1 MTNKIGEPHYEAI
14 NKRSVRSGGL
24 PFARLLPGVPVT
36 YSTPLPDTLDL
47 AAIRA
52 RNTLLLLGRLWQ
64 GDRARVDL
72 ARELGL
78 SRSAI
83 SSIVTELM
91 DAGLIHEAGQ
101 RAAGQGTA
109 GRASGGGGTVGR
121 RATLLALNARAAHLL
136 AVDLGA
142 SHARVDLMD
151 LRCVTRATRTVPHEI
166 PRGPAAT
173 YALLAD
179 LTQAVLTEAGVS
191 RAQVAG
197 VGAGVPGPVD
207 HATGRVVQ
215 PPNMP
220 GWDGEN
226 VMAGLEKALGLP
238 TRVDNDANLG
248 ALAETRFGAHR
259 GALDLIYVKAA
270 TGIGAGVLLGGRLH
284 RGVRGGAGEIGH
296 ISINEQGPVGRSGN
310 PGSLES
316 YAAAQVLVET
326 AAARRAAGIPTALPD
341 SLTLADL
348 IAQANTDPLARAV
361 WAEAGH
367 HLGLAISTALNL
379 FNPSAVVIGGRLA
392 QAGEVFLHAVR
403 ESALSRTMR
412 INADR
417 ALIDLSTLGADAAVL
432 GAGAM
437 LLDHLFTPTGL
448 RHLYR
453 VAAGRGPPHVP
464 PPASP
469 AAPAFPFSLGGTS

>member
-1 MTNKIGEPHYEAI
+1 MP
-14 NKRSVRSGGL
+14 VSGVVL
-24 PFARLLPGVPVT
+24 TSSAHR
-36 YSTPLPDTLDL
+36 PDTLDL

-52 RNTLLLLGRLWQ
+52 RHTLLLLNRLWQ

-91 DAGLIHEAGQ
+91 DAGLVREAGQ
-101 RAAGQGTA
+101 RVAGNG
-109 GRASGGGGTVGR
+109 ASRGGGGPVGR
-121 RATLLALNARAAHLL
+121 RATLLSLNARAVHLL

-142 SHARVDLMD
+142 SHARVDLLD
-151 LRCVTRATRTVPHEI
+151 LRCTTLATRTAQHDI
-166 PRGPAAT
+166 LRGPAAT
-173 YALLAD
+173 YALLKELA
-179 LTQAVLTEAGVS
+179 QAVLEEAGVP
-191 RAQVAG
+191 RERVAA

-207 HATGRVVQ
+207 YATGCVVQ

-226 VMAGLEKALGLP
+226 VMAGLERILGLP

-248 ALAETRFGAHR
+248 ALAESRFGVHR
-259 GALDLIYVKAA
+259 GAADLIYVKVA

-316 YAAAQVLVET
+316 YAAAQVLLET
-326 AAARRAAGIPTALPD
+326 ARARRAGGVPSTLPD
-341 SLTLADL
+341 PLTLADL
-348 IAQANTDPLARAV
+348 IAFANTDPLARAV

-367 HLGLAISTALNL
+367 HLGVAISTALNL

-417 ALIDLSTLGADAAVL
+417 ARIDLSTLGEGAGVL

-437 LLDHLFTPTGL
+437 LLDHLFTPAGL

-453 VAAGRGPPHVP
+453 VAGSGRGPPGLPTAVS
-464 PPASP
+464 SP
-469 AAPAFPFSLGGTS
+469 LFHSLGGTL

>member
-1 MTNKIGEPHYEAI
+1 MTYAE
-14 NKRSVRSGGL
+14 L
-24 PFARLLPGVPVT
+24 PTA
-36 YSTPLPDTLDL
+36 TLDL

-52 RNTLLLLGRLWQ
+52 RHTLMLLGRLWQ

-83 SSIVTELM
+83 GSIVAELM
-91 DAGLIHEAGQ
+91 DAGLVQEAGQ
-101 RAAGQGTA
+101 RGAVRSS
-109 GRASGGGGTVGR
+109 GRGEGGPVGR
-121 RATLLALNARAAHLL
+121 RATLLALNTRAVFLL

-142 SHARVDLMD
+142 SHVRVDLLD
-151 LRCVTRATRTVPHEI
+151 LRCAPLASRTVAHDI
-166 PRGPAAT
+166 LLGPAAT
-173 YALLAD
+173 YAR
-179 LTQAVLTEAGVS
+179 LTELTCAVLAEAGVE
-191 RAQVAG
+191 RDRVAA

-207 HATGRVVQ
+207 HATGCVVQ

-226 VMAGLEKALGLP
+226 VAAGLERVLGLP

-259 GALDLIYVKAA
+259 GAADLIYVKAA

-316 YAAAQVLVET
+316 YAAGQVLVRT
-326 AAARRAAGIPTALPD
+326 AAERRAAGVPTTLPD
-341 SLTLADL
+341 PVTLADL
-348 IAQANTDPLARAV
+348 IERANTDPLAREV

-367 HLGLAISTALNL
+367 HLGVAISTALNL

-392 QAGEVFLHAVR
+392 GAGEVFLNAVR

-412 INADR
+412 INAGGTR
-417 ALIDLSTLGADAAVL
+417 IDLSTLGGDAGVL

-437 LLDHLFTPTGL
+437 LLDHLFTPGGL

-453 VAAGRGPPHVP
+453 VAAVGRGPPRT
-464 PPASP
+464 P
-469 AAPAFPFSLGGTS
+469 AALPTVPTALPFSLGGTP

>member
-1 MTNKIGEPHYEAI
+1 MTYA
-14 NKRSVRSGGL
+14 
-24 PFARLLPGVPVT
+24 A
-36 YSTPLPDTLDL
+36 PLPDTLDL

-52 RNTLLLLGRLWQ
+52 RHTLLLLARLWQ
-64 GDRARVDL
+64 GNRARVDL

-91 DAGLIHEAGQ
+91 EAGLIHEAGH
-101 RAAGQGTA
+101 RAAGKE
-109 GRASGGGGTVGR
+109 ASESGEPGKARGGQVGR
-121 RATLLALNARAAHLL
+121 RATLLALNTRAAYLL

-142 SHARVDLMD
+142 SHARVDLLD
-151 LRCVTRATRTVPHEI
+151 LRCTTLATRSVTHDI
-166 PRGPAAT
+166 LRGPAST

-179 LTQAVLTEAGVS
+179 LAQAVLVEAGVP
-191 RAQVAG
+191 REQVAG

-226 VMAGLEKALGLP
+226 VMAGLEGALGLG

-248 ALAETRFGAHR
+248 ALAENRFGAHR
-259 GALDLIYVKAA
+259 GAPDLIYVKAA

-326 AAARRAAGIPTALPD
+326 ATARRAAGTPTALPD
-341 SLTLADL
+341 ALTLADL
-348 IAQANTDPLARAV
+348 IAAADTDPLARAV

-367 HLGLAISTALNL
+367 HLGVAISTALNL

-392 QAGEVFLHAVR
+392 QAGEVFLHALR
-403 ESALSRTMR
+403 RSALSRTMR
-412 INADR
+412 INAGGTR
-417 ALIDLSTLGADAAVL
+417 IDLSTLGPDAGVL

-437 LLDHLFTPTGL
+437 LLDHLFTPAGL

-453 VAAGRGPPHVP
+453 VAGSGRDPPHARPVAP
-464 PPASP
+464 PTPPAL
-469 AAPAFPFSLGGTS
+469 PFSLGGTP

>member
-1 MTNKIGEPHYEAI
+1 MTYAEPA
-14 NKRSVRSGGL
+14 
-24 PFARLLPGVPVT
+24 T
-36 YSTPLPDTLDL
+36 DTLDL

-52 RNTLLLLGRLWQ
+52 RHTLLLLGRLWQ

-78 SRSAI
+78 SRSAV
-83 SSIVTELM
+83 SSIVAELM
-91 DAGLIHEAGQ
+91 EAGLVHEAGP
-101 RAAGQGTA
+101 RGAGSGPGRGTPGA
-109 GRASGGGGTVGR
+109 ERGGQVGR
-121 RATLLALNARAAHLL
+121 RATLLTLNARAVLLL

-142 SHARVDLMD
+142 SHVRVDLLD
-151 LRCVTRATRTVPHEI
+151 LRCVALASRTVSHDI
-166 PRGPAAT
+166 LLGPAAT

-179 LTQAVLTEAGVS
+179 LTCGVLAEAGAP
-191 RAQVAG
+191 RERVAA

-220 GWDGEN
+220 DWDGEN
-226 VMAGLEKALGLP
+226 VMAGLEAALGLP

-259 GALDLIYVKAA
+259 GAADLIYVKAA

-316 YAAAQVLVET
+316 YAAAGVLVNT
-326 AAARRAAGIPTALPD
+326 AAARRAAGTPTTLPD
-341 SLTLADL
+341 PLTLTDL
-348 IAQANTDPLARAV
+348 IDRANTDPLARAV

-367 HLGLAISTALNL
+367 HLGVAISTALNL

-392 QAGEVFLHAVR
+392 GAGEVFLRAVR
-403 ESALSRTMR
+403 ESALSRTLR
-412 INADR
+412 INAGGTR
-417 ALIDLSTLGADAAVL
+417 IDLSTLGGDAGVL

-437 LLDHLFTPTGL
+437 LLDHLFTPGGL

-453 VAAGRGPPHVP
+453 VAAVGRGPPQVPSAP
-464 PPASP
+464 PPFP
-469 AAPAFPFSLGGTS
+469 AALPFSPGGTL

>member
-1 MTNKIGEPHYEAI
+1 MSSA
-14 NKRSVRSGGL
+14 
-24 PFARLLPGVPVT
+24 A
-36 YSTPLPDTLDL
+36 LPDTLDL

-52 RNTLLLLGRLWQ
+52 RHTLLLLNRLWQ

-83 SSIVTELM
+83 SSIVTELLE
-91 DAGLIHEAGQ
+91 AGLVQEVGPRLSGCAG
-101 RAAGQGTA
+101 GQG
-109 GRASGGGGTVGR
+109 SGGKSGSGQVGR
-121 RATLLALNARAAHLL
+121 RATLLALNARAAALL

-142 SHARVDLMD
+142 SHARVDLLD
-151 LRCVTRATRTVPHEI
+151 LRCTTLASRTAQHDI
-166 PRGPAAT
+166 LRGPAAT
-173 YALLAD
+173 YALLSRLAR
-179 LTQAVLTEAGVS
+179 AVLAEAGVP
-191 RAQVAG
+191 REQVAG

-207 HATGRVVQ
+207 HATGCVVQ

-226 VMAGLEKALGLP
+226 VMAGLEEALGLP

-259 GALDLIYVKAA
+259 GASDLIYVKAA

-326 AAARRAAGIPTALPD
+326 ARTRRAAGTPSTLPD
-341 SLTLADL
+341 PLTLADL
-348 IAQANTDPLARAV
+348 LAHAGTDPLARAV

-367 HLGLAISTALNL
+367 HLGVAISTALNL

-392 QAGEVFLHAVR
+392 QAGEVFLHPLR

-412 INADR
+412 INAGGTR
-417 ALIDLSTLGADAAVL
+417 IDLSTLGADAGVL

-437 LLDHLFTPTGL
+437 LLDHLFTPLGL

-453 VAAGRGPPHVP
+453 VAGSGRGPPQTP
-464 PPASP
+464 S
-469 AAPAFPFSLGGTS
+469 AAPLPLPHSPGGTL